1 MSESTVVLLVYDI
14 TMGMARGMSMMM
26 IGQQIDAVYHTS
38 LVAYGREYYFGGG
51 ICNDAPKTT
60 PYGKPI
66 QEIALG
72 HTEIP
77 KEVFEDFLKDIAP
90 RFTAE
95 KYDIIEHNCNMFTDQ
110 AAEFLTGKGIG
121 DKYVK
126 QAKELLETPAGQMF
140 KPFLAQMQGQV
151 QNPPPAFYY

>member
-95 KYDIIEHNCNMFTDQ
+95 KYDII
-110 AAEFLTGKGIG
+110 
-121 DKYVK
+121 
-126 QAKELLETPAGQMF
+126 AGQMF

-151 QNPPPAFYY
+151 QNPPPGFYY